1 MIDDAV
7 VVGDGKV
14 SPKDRI
20 RMKTEEAASWVAE
33 EVGEDTGNVNP
44 CRIQLKKEAV
54 RSGWTAMTLT
64 PFVVLLW
71 ELILTCIA

>member
-14 SPKDRI
+14 SPKDRV
-20 RMKTEEAASWVAE
+20 RMETEEAVSWVAE

-44 CRIQLKKEAV
+44 CCIQLKKEAV
-54 RSGWTAMTLT
+54 RSG
-64 PFVVLLW
+64 
-71 ELILTCIA
+71 